1 MRSGNKHQVALR
13 LLGAGWALNQVGW
26 GRGQLGRSARP
37 LGGAVRRDLPQRFA
51 LPSEPQPWW
60 LVCGLPQLI
69 VHDCP
74 HVCPRVCPGA
84 SALVNSPGSQ
94 PVSLL

>member
-13 LLGAGWALNQVGW
+13 LLGAGWALTQVGW

-37 LGGAVRRDLPQRFA
+37 LGGAVRRDLPQRPA
-51 LPSEPQPWW
+51 LASAPQPWW

-74 HVCPRVCPGA
+74 HVCPRVSQGA